1 MITVQI
7 IKCTHQLR
15 FYNYPVNIRKS
26 LKSTNAIERF
36 NGEVRRRV
44 KTISSFPDE
53 DSAMKVFYY
62 KSIEYNSKHAF
73 RKMNGYYKCKDEIK
87 EMFNK
92 RYPL

>member
-1 MITVQI
+1 MKVSQ
-7 IKCTHQLR
+7 
-15 FYNYPVNIRKS
+15 YYPRKLS
-26 LKSTNAIERF
+26 KFWGTRS
-36 NGEVRRRV
+36 
-44 KTISSFPDE
+44 
-53 DSAMKVFYY
+53 KVFYY